1 MPQNRLFAHID
12 PILELRKHNTAI
24 SITPGK
30 ASHRSKG
37 GSRGI
42 FSETVA
48 KKAERFDSRQRRET
62 IDSVSAATRGNC
74 VGRSLNDQAFSKN
87 VNSSSRPEAKRFF
100 YTPKTKPKLLA
111 GAKLSETK
119 PTAGTDFKDAGI
131 IESSKKSATEATGR
145 LKQQVDA
152 WRSRLEFPEK
162 LPKPIDSWSS
172 SPRIASGIEA
182 KYSISTIVKA
192 RSMAMKW
199 RGKKARVEIRRNTIM
214 PTITDDSTKI
224 SLCANVRCSPQF
236 EAVIKL
242 LEGEEDVDDTNN
254 NFGLPSLVQR

>member
-1 MPQNRLFAHID
+1 MPHNRLFAHID

-30 ASHRSKG
+30 ASDRSKG
-37 GSRGI
+37 GSRGF

-48 KKAERFDSRQRRET
+48 KKPERFDSRQRRET
-62 IDSVSAATRGNC
+62 LDSVSAATRGNC
-74 VGRSLNDQAFSKN
+74 VGRSLNDQVFSKN
-87 VNSSSRPEAKRFF
+87 VNSSSRPEAKRFV

-131 IESSKKSATEATGR
+131 IESSKKCATEATGR

-152 WRSRLEFPEK
+152 WRSRLELPEK

-172 SPRIASGIEA
+172 SPRISSGFEA

-214 PTITDDSTKI
+214 PTIADDSTKI
-224 SLCANVRCSPQF
+224 SLCANVKCSPQF

>member
-1 MPQNRLFAHID
+1 MPHNSLFTHID
-12 PILELRKHNTAI
+12 PSLELRKHNTAV

-30 ASHRSKG
+30 ASNRSKG
-37 GSRGI
+37 GSYRF
-42 FSETVA
+42 FSEAAA
-48 KKAERFDSRQRRET
+48 KKAERFDSRQRRQT
-62 IDSVSAATRGNC
+62 LDSISSATRS
-74 VGRSLNDQAFSKN
+74 VYDGRSLNDQAFSKK
-87 VNSSSRPEAKRFF
+87 VDSSSRPDAKRFV

-111 GAKLSETK
+111 SAKPSESK
-119 PTAGTDFKDAGI
+119 PTAGTDFKDGGI
-131 IESSKKSATEATGR
+131 IESGKKYATETTGR

-172 SPRIASGIEA
+172 SPRIPSGFGA

-199 RGKKARVEIRRNTIM
+199 RGKNARVEIRRNTIM

>member
-87 VNSSSRPEAKRFF
+87 VNSSSRPEAKRFV

-111 GAKLSETK
+111 GARLSETK